1 MTLYRYLRRE
11 NPIDRPFSVQIVDH
25 QILET
30 KLIPILNSYIFKN
43 KYLLSIL
50 SSSMEDMK
58 MIYTLLKIFVIFT
71 MPFEDNCENMD
82 KLLKGYRDF
91 LKALLNNVFFILN
104 NHHHRIVSLPL
115 SKSYLQFLNLII
127 LNEQRRTISIWSYF

>member
-1 MTLYRYLRRE
+1 
-11 NPIDRPFSVQIVDH
+11 
-25 QILET
+25 
-30 KLIPILNSYIFKN
+30 
-43 KYLLSIL
+43 
-50 SSSMEDMK
+50 

-82 KLLKGYRDF
+82 KLLKGYRNF

-115 SKSYLQFLNLII
+115 SKSYLQFSNLII